1 MLDIVDQTVTCG
13 LRTDE
18 ASSPRETLSSEHAD
32 ELVLEFLVSTKEETD
47 LPSTSSDV
55 TSYK

>member
-1 MLDIVDQTVTCG
+1 MLDIVDQAVACR

-32 ELVLEFLVSTKEETD
+32 ELVPELLVSTEEETD

-55 TSYK
+55 SSYK